1 MPSFI
6 INWTIKYKAYWRFIY
21 KRNLWFIK
29 LRFGAFVMLIGL
41 ILLLEFILQ
50 SDLNK
55 IQLYSLIGA
64 ALLML
69 LYNLFFYSIHEK
81 VSLDEDKLNPFLF
94 AFIQIVAD
102 LIVLS
107 FVCFVTGGIISP
119 FITFFIFHAI
129 IGSLYMPGKVIYS
142 LIGLIIGVYIITGY
156 FQFTG
161 TFSTLFIS
169 GLGLPA
175 VTGNHNLFI
184 IYASCFSFM
193 MGVSIFIANSIARE
207 LYKREGELQ
216 TTLDKLYDAE
226 AAKQKYTIAVVHE
239 IKSPIVAAQLYLQI
253 ILNNYLG
260 PVSKDVEEKLSRT
273 LRRLDEAIEIISDVL
288 KISKLK
294 LLENLHKEPLE
305 ITDLIN
311 KAIEQKTALIQ
322 SKKITVEVN
331 DRRKKKY
338 NIDADEVLI
347 DLALSNLLGNAV
359 KYTHEGGR
367 VNFDVSEDGN
377 NKLIL
382 EIADDGVGIPAKEL
396 PKLFKQF
403 FRTSNIKNKGYE
415 GTGLG
420 LSIVKEIIEQ
430 HDWEISVESPS
441 KLSDSIGP
449 GTSFKIT
456 IG

>member
-1 MPSFI
+1 
-6 INWTIKYKAYWRFIY
+6 
-21 KRNLWFIK
+21 
-29 LRFGAFVMLIGL
+29 MLIGL

-50 SDLNK
+50 ADLGK
-55 IQLYSLIGA
+55 TQIYSLVGA

-81 VSLDEDKLNPFLF
+81 VSLDEEKFNPFLF
-94 AFIQIVAD
+94 AFIQILTD
-102 LIVLS
+102 LVVLS
-107 FVCFVTGGIISP
+107 FVCYVTGGIISP
-119 FITFFIFHAI
+119 FTLFFIFHAI
-129 IGSLYMPGKVIYS
+129 IGSLYMPGKVIYT
-142 LIGLIIGVYIITGY
+142 LIGLLIGVYIVTGY

-161 TFSTLFIS
+161 LFPTLFIP

-175 VTGNHNLFI
+175 VAGNHNLFI

-207 LYKREGELQ
+207 LYKREEELQ
-216 TTLDKLYDAE
+216 ATLDKLYEAE

-260 PVSKDVEEKLSRT
+260 PVAEAVEDKLTRT

-294 LLENLHKEPLE
+294 LLENLHKEPVE
-305 ITDLIN
+305 ITDLVN

-322 SKKITVEVN
+322 SKKITVAVN
-331 DRRKKKY
+331 DHRKTKY
-338 NIDADEVLI
+338 NVDADEVLI
-347 DLALSNLLGNAV
+347 DLAFSNLLGNAV

-367 VNFDVSEDGN
+367 IHFDITEDGT

-382 EIADDGVGIPAKEL
+382 EILDDGVGIPEKEL

-403 FRTSNIKNKGYE
+403 FRTSNIKHKGYE

-420 LSIVKEIIEQ
+420 LSIVKEILEQ
-430 HDWEISVESPS
+430 HGWQITVESPS
-441 KLSDSIGP
+441 KLSDEIGP
-449 GTSFKIT
+449 GTSFKIM
-456 IG
+456 IN

>member
-1 MPSFI
+1 MQSFI
-6 INWTIKYKAYWRFIY
+6 INWTLKYKAYWRFIY
-21 KRNLWFIK
+21 RRNFWFIK
-29 LRFGAFVMLIGL
+29 LRFGALAMLIGL
-41 ILLLEFILQ
+41 ILMLEFVLQ
-50 SDLNK
+50 SDLSK
-55 IQLYSLIGA
+55 LQLYSLIGA

-81 VSLDEDKLNPFLF
+81 VTLEEKLFNPFLF
-94 AFIQIVAD
+94 AFIQIITD
-102 LIVLS
+102 LIILS

-119 FITFFIFHAI
+119 FTLFFIFHAI

-142 LIGLIIGVYIITGY
+142 LIGMIIGVYIVTGY

-161 TFSTLFIS
+161 AFSTLFIS

-175 VTGNHNLFI
+175 VAGNHNLFI
-184 IYASCFSFM
+184 IYASTFSFM

-207 LYKREGELQ
+207 LYKREEELQ
-216 TTLDKLYDAE
+216 ATLDKLYEAE
-226 AAKQKYTIAVVHE
+226 SAKQKYTIAVVHE

-260 PVSKDVEEKLSRT
+260 PVAEAVEDKLART

-294 LLENLHKEPLE
+294 LLENLHKEPIE
-305 ITDLIN
+305 ITDLID
-311 KAIEQKTALIQ
+311 KAIEQKTALIH
-322 SKKITVEVN
+322 SKKITIAVN
-331 DRRKKKY
+331 DHRKVKH
-338 NIDADEVLI
+338 NVDADEVLI
-347 DLALSNLLGNAV
+347 DLAFSNLLGNAV

-367 VNFDVSEDGN
+367 IHFDISEEGN
-377 NKLIL
+377 NKLLL
-382 EIADDGVGIPAKEL
+382 EIADDGVGIPEKEL

-403 FRTSNIKNKGYE
+403 FRTSNIKHKGYE

-420 LSIVKEIIEQ
+420 LSIVKEILGQ

-441 KLSDSIGP
+441 RLSDNIGP
-449 GTSFKIT
+449 GTSFKI
-456 IG
+456 IIK